1 MKDTPT
7 IPLEQAKLIG
17 DESVSTPYGEV
28 HIEHNFVTKGSQELM
43 DAMDFQRAC
52 QAYIWSTPMVSIK
65 QWAVAQAETFDARNL
80 EDFVFYKTLKQKRG
94 IVTGNLTTPY
104 IINFLSLADGPI
116 KVKVPAGALA
126 GMFLDLW
133 QKPVCDIGLTGP
145 DKGNGGTYIIAGPE
159 TDAATFEGDADYVFQ
174 SETNHIM
181 IGLRLLDPSPAFEKR
196 VPQELKVARVGQD
209 FKPIRFITDVDKE
222 WSATAPRGLG
232 YWELLSVIYQEE
244 PTREQD
250 KLFAAMLEPLGIQKG
265 VPFAPDERQKKILL
279 RGAALGELMLRNL
292 QTNPRFAEPY
302 WPGTNWYKCFDFTV
316 PQITEEKVE
325 LDERGIWFYE
335 AVTSS
340 EGMVN
345 PTPGAGQVYMTTKL
359 DSNGNLLRADKTYRL
374 SVPKDVPVKQ
384 FWSLTLYSE
393 DTRRPYDNGGTD
405 IASISL
411 DSSGDQ
417 LQYNDD
423 GSVDLYIGAAAPAGM
438 ESNFMKT
445 VGEDGW
451 FVYFRL
457 YAPTE
462 PWFDKSFTLPD
473 FEQIA

>member
-1 MKDTPT
+1 
-7 IPLEQAKLIG
+7 
-17 DESVSTPYGEV
+17 
-28 HIEHNFVTKGSQELM
+28 
-43 DAMDFQRAC
+43 
-52 QAYIWSTPMVSIK
+52 
-65 QWAVAQAETFDARNL
+65 
-80 EDFVFYKTLKQKRG
+80 
-94 IVTGNLTTPY
+94 
-104 IINFLSLADGPI
+104 
-116 KVKVPAGALA
+116 
-126 GMFLDLW
+126 
-133 QKPVCDIGLTGP
+133 
-145 DKGNGGTYIIAGPE
+145 
-159 TDAATFEGDADYVFQ
+159 
-174 SETNHIM
+174 
-181 IGLRLLDPSPAFEKR
+181 
-196 VPQELKVARVGQD
+196 
-209 FKPIRFITDVDKE
+209 
-222 WSATAPRGLG
+222 
-232 YWELLSVIYQEE
+232 
-244 PTREQD
+244 
-250 KLFAAMLEPLGIQKG
+250 
-265 VPFAPDERQKKILL
+265 
-279 RGAALGELMLRNL
+279 
-292 QTNPRFAEPY
+292 
-302 WPGTNWYKCFDFTV
+302 
-316 PQITEEKVE
+316 
-325 LDERGIWFYE
+325 
-335 AVTSS
+335 
-340 EGMVN
+340 MVN

-359 DSNGNLLRADKTYRL
+359 DNNGNLLRADKTYRL